1 MRRPLYLSAAA
12 HASVIVLALVAF
24 PSPEELP
31 PVETRALPVELVTV
45 AEMTNLMST
54 KKVENPKPVDKPEPP
69 KPEEPEKPTPEEPKP
84 EPKPTPPP
92 PEEKVEPL
100 PEEKVEK
107 KEEKPVE
114 KKVEKPTPPKKDP
127 PKKTFDAANI
137 AQLLDKAPDTAPKA
151 EAVEAK
157 EDFESPTTDDPS
169 AALTMSETD
178 ALRQRV
184 QACWNVRD
192 LMGSADADK
201 FFARIRISINQDGS
215 LSGRPYI
222 VEASNVTGSR
232 IFAERAI
239 QAVQKCAPYDFLPAN
254 KYTSWRDN
262 VFRFTMSGMM

>member
-1 MRRPLYLSAAA
+1 MRNSVYLSAAA

-45 AEMTNLMST
+45 DEMTNLMST
-54 KKVENPKPVDKPEPP
+54 KKVDNPKPVEKPEPP
-69 KPEEPEKPTPEEPKP
+69 KPEEPEKPKPEEPKP
-84 EPKPTPPP
+84 EPKPVPPQ
-92 PEEKVEPL
+92 PEEKVEPV

-114 KKVEKPTPPKKDP
+114 KKVEKPTPPKKEP

-157 EDFESPTTDDPS
+157 EDFQSPTTDDPS

-178 ALRQRV
+178 ALRQRIEG
-184 QACWNVRD
+184 CWKVRD
-192 LMGSADADK
+192 LMGNADADK
-201 FFARIRISINQDGS
+201 FRARLRILISQDGQVIGKPS
-215 LSGRPYI
+215 I
-222 VEASNVTGSR
+222 VDISNVTGSR
-232 IFAERAI
+232 VFAERAI
-239 QAVQKCAPYDFLPAN
+239 SAVLSCAPYDFLPAN
-254 KYTSWRDN
+254 KYSSWREN
-262 VFRFTMSGMM
+262 VFTFTMSGMM